1 MRLAIRSPRYGVEYG
16 SLLLIIL
23 ISLAFALISPIIVL
37 FGSAF
42 CAGMWVFWRC
52 VSRGACVAWS
62 WSWSWLWLLRPPS
75 AVSWE
80 RVWRS

>member
-1 MRLAIRSPRYGVEYG
+1 
-16 SLLLIIL
+16 
-23 ISLAFALISPIIVL
+23 
-37 FGSAF
+37 
-42 CAGMWVFWRC
+42 MWVFWRC